1 MLLFCAQCLFV
12 PVTRRGDHFFLGRIM
27 AYKIGYINIL
37 ILLAILWTRKTLLR
51 SYMGDEVSIFME
63 RSVFMDQK
71 FSIEAIFWAI
81 KWVIKLVI
89 EIY

>member
-1 MLLFCAQCLFV
+1 
-12 PVTRRGDHFFLGRIM
+12 
-27 AYKIGYINIL
+27 
-37 ILLAILWTRKTLLR
+37 
-51 SYMGDEVSIFME
+51 MGPKVSIFME
-63 RSVFMDQK
+63 RSIFMDQK

>member
-1 MLLFCAQCLFV
+1 
-12 PVTRRGDHFFLGRIM
+12 M
-27 AYKIGYINIL
+27 AYKIGYRNIL
-37 ILLAILWTRKTLLR
+37 ILLAILWPRKMLLHD
-51 SYMGDEVSIFME
+51 YMGHEVSIFME

>member
-1 MLLFCAQCLFV
+1 M
-12 PVTRRGDHFFLGRIM
+12 TRRGDHFFLGHIM
-27 AYKIGYINIL
+27 AYKIGYRNIL
-37 ILLAILWTRKTLLR
+37 ILLAILWPRKMLLHD
-51 SYMGDEVSIFME
+51 YMGHEVSIFME

>member
-1 MLLFCAQCLFV
+1 MLL
-12 PVTRRGDHFFLGRIM
+12 RD
-27 AYKIGYINIL
+27 
-37 ILLAILWTRKTLLR
+37 
-51 SYMGDEVSIFME
+51 YMGHEVSIFME

-71 FSIEAIFWAI
+71 FSIEVIFWAI